1 MSESTVCRTRPSGSP
16 ERQAQ
21 APRGAGGTTQ
31 PETEEISR
39 ARSTV
44 GAVRTASRRHRPGP
58 VDVRS
63 AQEGE
68 RRLASHPNRRRRGA
82 RAENSGDVHRWLPS
96 RGGWRRPVRRAD
108 LVGNITEPHRRD
120 PQSTRGPRNGQQG
133 SSVCTRRRPMIPRA
147 SDAVSVLVASLHGS
161 LAGGRLLGTIGTEPV
176 GGRAQ
181 ARLAPRLSSP
191 GCTVRATRWP
201 PGTVAP
207 SWPIDLRARPHRSR
221 GLSAAILD

>member
-1 MSESTVCRTRPSGSP
+1 VSELTDCRTRPSGSP

-44 GAVRTASRRHRPGP
+44 GAARTATRRHRPGP

-82 RAENSGDVHRWLPS
+82 RAENSGGVHQWLPS

-108 LVGNITEPHRRD
+108 LVGNISEPHRRD
-120 PQSTRGPRNGQQG
+120 PQSTRGPSNGQQG
-133 SSVCTRRRPMIPRA
+133 SSFAPEDGLRFRVPPTRSPYSWHDSTDHSPGVDSSAQMGRNRWVVERRL
-147 SDAVSVLVASLHGS
+147 SW
-161 LAGGRLLGTIGTEPV
+161 LLGCRRLGARYER
-176 GGRAQ
+176 RAGLLQ
-181 ARLAPRLSSP
+181 GLLHLACALI
-191 GCTVRATRWP
+191 CVRVLT
-201 PGTVAP
+201 
-207 SWPIDLRARPHRSR
+207 
-221 GLSAAILD
+221 AAED

>member
-1 MSESTVCRTRPSGSP
+1 VSELTDCRTRPSGSP
-16 ERQAQ
+16 ERQAR
-21 APRGAGGTTQ
+21 APRGTGGTTQ

-68 RRLASHPNRRRRGA
+68 RRLASHPNRCRRGA

-133 SSVCTRRRPMIPRA
+133 SSVCIRRRPMIPRP
-147 SDAVSVLVASLHGS
+147 SDPVSVFVASLHGS
-161 LAGGRLLGTIGTEPV
+161 LAGGSTPRRNWDGT
-176 GGRAQ
+176 GGWSS
-181 ARLAPRLSSP
+181 ARSP
-191 GCTVRATRWP
+191 GSSVVVAWVCGTSDALASSRDCCT
-201 PGTVAP
+201 
-207 SWPIDLRARPHRSR
+207 
-221 GLSAAILD
+221 